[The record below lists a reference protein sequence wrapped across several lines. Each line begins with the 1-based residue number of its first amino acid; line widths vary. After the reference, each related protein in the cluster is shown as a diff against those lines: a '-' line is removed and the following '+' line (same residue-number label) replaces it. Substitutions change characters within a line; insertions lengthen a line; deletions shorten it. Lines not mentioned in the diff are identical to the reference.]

1 MLRPF
6 YQKQPKKKIKLTS
19 IYVCK
24 NFYSQDNPC
33 CKNMCTECF
42 TYLSFYGVHSY
53 DKPTDDEKAVHKAVQ
68 KPSQKK
74 RLAQHRSMRR
84 KTNNKVP
91 ENNADKNECLHDN
104 PNQYEKEEHL
114 YHFLGESNRTARAR
128 KGEKNMSL
136 VCMDCNKHHLHGC

>member
-53 DKPTDDEKAVHKAVQ
+53 NKPTNDEKAVQKAMQ
-68 KPSQKK
+68 KTSHRK
-74 RLAQHRSMRR
+74 RSTQHRSMR
-84 KTNNKVP
+84 KSNNKVP
-91 ENNADKNECLHDN
+91 EYKADKNGCLHDN
-104 PNQYEKEEHL
+104 PNQYEEEDHL
-114 YHFLGESNRTARAR
+114 HVFLGESNRAARDR
-128 KGEKNMSL
+128 KRGKEH
-136 VCMDCNKHHLHGC
+136 VPGLHGL